1 MYPPPHM
8 TYMQVDVS
16 GLDAVIGLR
25 QVDDGSWE
33 MLVEP
38 RVTMEQLVRAAAAY
52 NLRPPVVPEFRRITV
67 GGSIAGIAGLCVCVC
82 VCACIYT
89 CMHVCVCVCV
99 CIIVCLSVRARARA
113 RVYTQTQAHTH
124 THTGESSSFKHGFF
138 HDTCTGYEIVTGDGT
153 IVTATPTNSYADLFH
168 ATPGSYG
175 SLGIVTA
182 ATIRLL
188 PTSGY
193 VAMTYTH
200 FDRVEDLVSYLADAE
215 LR

>member
-67 GGSIAGIAGLCVCVC
+67 GGSIAGIAGVCVC
-82 VCACIYT
+82 VW
-89 CMHVCVCVCV
+89 
-99 CIIVCLSVRARARA
+99 
-113 RVYTQTQAHTH
+113 
-124 THTGESSSFKHGFF
+124 E
-138 HDTCTGYEIVTGDGT
+138 
-153 IVTATPTNSYADLFH
+153 
-168 ATPGSYG
+168 
-175 SLGIVTA
+175 
-182 ATIRLL
+182 
-188 PTSGY
+188 
-193 VAMTYTH
+193 
-200 FDRVEDLVSYLADAE
+200 
-215 LR
+215 

>member
-99 CIIVCLSVRARARA
+99 CIIVCLSVCARARA
-113 RVYTQTQAHTH
+113 CIYTDTGTHTH
-124 THTGESSSFKHGFF
+124 THRGVKF
-138 HDTCTGYEIVTGDGT
+138 IQ
-153 IVTATPTNSYADLFH
+153 A
-168 ATPGSYG
+168 
-175 SLGIVTA
+175 
-182 ATIRLL
+182 RLL
-188 PTSGY
+188 PRHLHRLRNCHRRRHDSNGHTHELVRRPLPRHSGVLRLSRNSNGRHY
-193 VAMTYTH
+193 PPLAH
-200 FDRVEDLVSYLADAE
+200 LGLRRHDLHAF
-215 LR
+215 